1 MKDKLIYVMILLIA
15 FFIVTAAVYYG
26 ASNYRNIFAF
36 DFTSVTSDSILI
48 KSAESGVTENNKKE
62 ADKGTVFADTAK
74 STHVTNKTI
83 QNEADIKISASSVM
97 DSSLII
103 LEELKKIKEL
113 LEQKN
118 QVVSV
123 QNPQPDLSKKNSM
136 KDSVYS
142 KWIKSS
148 VKLYEAMDSKKAA
161 KIIQGFNDN
170 IARDIIFS
178 MKKKKAAEII
188 AEFKPE
194 LANRII
200 SIE

>member
-1 MKDKLIYVMILLIA
+1 MRDKLIYVIILLIA

-26 ASNYRNIFAF
+26 ATNYRNIFAF
-36 DFTSVTSDSILI
+36 DFTSVTSDSILN
-48 KSAESGVTENNKKE
+48 KSAESGVTENNKE
-62 ADKGTVFADTAK
+62 EPDKGTAFADTAK

-118 QVVSV
+118 QAVSV
-123 QNPQPDLSKKNSM
+123 QNAQPDLSKKNSL

-161 KIIQGFNDN
+161 KIIQGYNDN